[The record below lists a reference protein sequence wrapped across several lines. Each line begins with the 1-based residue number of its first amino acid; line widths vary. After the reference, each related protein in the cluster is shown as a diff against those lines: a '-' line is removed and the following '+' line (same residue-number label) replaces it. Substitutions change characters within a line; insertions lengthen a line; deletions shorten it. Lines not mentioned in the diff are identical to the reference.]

1 MLCSVWS
8 RYFVGF
14 ALPRHVTLAALLVLS
29 GGATAQSNPEPH
41 PDLSPVNLHLVTTR
55 IQTGR
60 WIWVGDS
67 FAVPSRSRV
76 SFSSLATWPLER
88 IGAVTVGSGAR
99 TARFVPDPEVG
110 REVTYEEGYVIAPG
124 TPLESTMGLP
134 LYRLLEW
141 DLPAG
146 PTDLGT
152 LDVFRVELDDSH
164 AAAHGGLFVGGA
176 SIRPLLYAQPGAEAR
191 GVLRMAETEAA
202 ESPLPLEG
210 FALGEP
216 APLATVRHSEVS
228 VTADLTAPGFVHLA
242 GSILSGAPGHYAQFL
257 GDASWSYWGY
267 AQDGDPA
274 LPDSVKQ
281 FRTAHFADYLQAT
294 TLDPAQPTVVAV
306 YLAQERRIMPV
317 LQEVLQGVVNR
328 TRASFQQAGLPEPVI
343 LFIHPHAIETVVVND
358 VDTNT
363 RAAVAM
369 RTIALS
375 DPGVAFVS
383 LYDATDG
390 VVFDGRPEAL
400 SWLQGHAL
408 DRLSFGTHV
417 EGQDGP
423 IGLIDE
429 YRGNLLDDNRL
440 HPTQVGAAFYA
451 YVLGQVLTEFAVSGS
466 TSTADEP
473 EQGRGG
479 RLAPNPARP
488 GTRVR
493 GATAGTPVVDLLGRH
508 LTEVEADGTFAA
520 PAVPGIYLV
529 GRQRLVV
536 G

>member
-1 MLCSVWS
+1 MFRFVRSVSSCSV
-8 RYFVGF
+8 RRF
-14 ALPRHVTLAALLVLS
+14 ALAALLLPS
-29 GGATAQSNPEPH
+29 ASAAAQGLPEVR

-60 WIWVGDS
+60 WVWVGDS

-88 IGAVTVGSGAR
+88 IGAVAVGSGAR

-124 TPLESTMGLP
+124 TPLEATMGLP

-146 PTDLGT
+146 ATDLGT
-152 LDVFRVELDDSH
+152 LDVFRTELEDSH
-164 AAAHGGLFVGGA
+164 AAAHGGLFVDGA
-176 SIRPLLYAQPGAEAR
+176 TIRPLLYAQPGAEAR

-202 ESPLPLEG
+202 DSPLPLEG

-216 APLATVRHSEVS
+216 APLATIRHSEVS

-242 GSILSGAPGHYAQFL
+242 GSVLSGAPGHYAQFL

-267 AQDGDPA
+267 AQDGDPT

-281 FRTAHFADYLQAT
+281 FRTAHFADYLRAT

-306 YLAQERRIMPV
+306 YLAQERRILPV
-317 LQEVLQGVVNR
+317 LQDVLRGVVNR
-328 TRASFQQAGLPEPVI
+328 TRASFQEAGLPEPVL
-343 LFIHPHAIETVVVND
+343 LFIHPHAIETSVVND

-369 RTIALS
+369 RDIALG
-375 DPGVAFVS
+375 DPRVAFVS

-390 VVFDGRPEAL
+390 VVFDGRPAAQDWLRAHSLDVL
-400 SWLQGHAL
+400 SY
-408 DRLSFGTHV
+408 GTRF
-417 EGQDGP
+417 EGLEGP
-423 IGLIDE
+423 IRLLDDH
-429 YRGNLLDDNRL
+429 RGNLLDDNHL
-440 HPTQVGAAFYA
+440 HPTEVGASFFS
-451 YVLGQVLTEFAVSGS
+451 YVLGQVLTEFAVAGS
-466 TSTADEP
+466 TRTDDAP
-473 EQGRGG
+473 EAAPHAP
-479 RLAPNPARP
+479 LVPNPARP
-488 GTRVR
+488 GARVR
-493 GATAGTPVVDLLGRH
+493 GAEPGTVIVDLLGRR
-508 LTEVEADGTFAA
+508 LGVVTDDGSFAA
-520 PAVPGIYLV
+520 PSTAGAYLV
-529 GRQRLVV
+529 GRARLVV
-536 G
+536 R